1 MNKIF
6 FFFGIFLLLSS
17 CNDGDEVVSSFDFDQ
32 DTNLNLCTNGNENVL
47 HFINSETNEA
57 ISFRFQ
63 SSGFDGKF
71 EGLCPPAPI
80 EININNTNEIVYRKL
95 SNSINSDEYFCQ
107 QVPPSSPRVEQEFRS
122 TTGGKAT
129 LFFGIQSQDDND
141 GVPPQLED
149 INGNGNL
156 FDDDT
161 DGDGIP
167 NFLDTDDDNDNVPT
181 AVEIIDEFGNSPN
194 NPDNAFDF
202 VDFDADGVPNYL
214 DEDDDGDGVISR
226 YEDLNAFDE
235 LDDDGNPIL
244 NPQTAVNEQGVPHYL
259 NPEVTEELVIDLY
272 RPNVITRTFRVQVV
286 FENVSL
292 ERADGEQIITFS
304 TLQLGNYQ
312 VTSNNEVLPMTF
324 EAPENCN

>member
-1 MNKIF
+1 MKKYF
-6 FFFGIFLLLSS
+6 FIASLVFLFIS
-17 CNDGDEVVSSFDFDQ
+17 CNDGDEIVSNFDFDQ
-32 DTNLNLCTNGNENVL
+32 ETSLNLCSSGSENVL

-63 SSGFDGKF
+63 RAGFDGKF
-71 EGLCPPAPI
+71 SGLCPPEPI
-80 EININNTNEIVYRKL
+80 EIDINSSNEIVYRRL
-95 SNSINSDEYFCQ
+95 SGSINSAAYFCQ
-107 QVPPSSPRVEQEFRS
+107 QVPPSQPRVVEEFRS
-122 TTGGKAT
+122 TSGGKAT

-141 GVPPQLED
+141 GVPAQLED
-149 INGNGNL
+149 LNGNGNL
-156 FDDDT
+156 FDDDS

-202 VDFDADGVPNYL
+202 VDFDGDGIPNYL

-259 NPEVTEELVIDLY
+259 NPEISEELVIDLY

-286 FENVSL
+286 IENVSL
-292 ERADGEQIITFS
+292 QRADGEQTITFGV
-304 TLQLGNYQ
+304 LQLGNYQ
-312 VTSNNEVLPMTF
+312 VTSNNEVLEMTF
-324 EAPENCN
+324 EPSQPCD